1 MGEMILS
8 ALISFIVD
16 TFGNFLFN
24 KKLEKNVVEKAA
36 LNSKIS
42 YIQSIENK
50 QNHNQ
55 INQNIINSNVIGNN
69 NKTVNYNQNI
79 QVKNETNI
87 HYSWGQ
93 STENGD
99 TIIIMLFLIGITI
112 AISALFFWLKNNI
125 PYYLMLC
132 FLIFIIGL
140 IINKIYSYY
149 LVKKYN
155 YLFLEIDKYIL
166 FSVVLLLVMI
176 LIFSNIFEPQNFLQ
190 VEEQFKE
197 IKSFKALLDVLP
209 SSANFNFIAYYSIKN
224 IMQVLIVV
232 VPLMDVILALFKKR
246 ETILLKI
253 STSNFIL
260 FISIYLIAFYLSKA
274 IFYFN

>member
-1 MGEMILS
+1 
-8 ALISFIVD
+8 
-16 TFGNFLFN
+16 
-24 KKLEKNVVEKAA
+24 
-36 LNSKIS
+36 
-42 YIQSIENK
+42 
-50 QNHNQ
+50 
-55 INQNIINSNVIGNN
+55 
-69 NKTVNYNQNI
+69 
-79 QVKNETNI
+79 
-87 HYSWGQ
+87 
-93 STENGD
+93 
-99 TIIIMLFLIGITI
+99 MLFLIGITI

>member
-1 MGEMILS
+1 
-8 ALISFIVD
+8 
-16 TFGNFLFN
+16 
-24 KKLEKNVVEKAA
+24 
-36 LNSKIS
+36 
-42 YIQSIENK
+42 
-50 QNHNQ
+50 
-55 INQNIINSNVIGNN
+55 
-69 NKTVNYNQNI
+69 
-79 QVKNETNI
+79 
-87 HYSWGQ
+87 
-93 STENGD
+93 
-99 TIIIMLFLIGITI
+99 
-112 AISALFFWLKNNI
+112 
-125 PYYLMLC
+125 
-132 FLIFIIGL
+132 
-140 IINKIYSYY
+140 
-149 LVKKYN
+149 
-155 YLFLEIDKYIL
+155 
-166 FSVVLLLVMI
+166 MI